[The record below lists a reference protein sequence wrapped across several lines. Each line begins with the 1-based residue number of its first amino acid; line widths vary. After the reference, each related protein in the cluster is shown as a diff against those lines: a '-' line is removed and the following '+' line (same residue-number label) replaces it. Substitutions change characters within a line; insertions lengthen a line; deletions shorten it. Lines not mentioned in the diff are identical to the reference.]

1 MRSALESHGP
11 TFARNAAMIDRNGW
25 GPGSA
30 GAADFEAR
38 LRRRLFT
45 QCILRSE
52 AEITSGALE
61 NARVALDE
69 ARELL
74 PDAPEVA
81 VVESRMMERRDGLAS
96 STMPEPSALS
106 SALEGEDDDI
116 PPFDGWIHRA
126 PDQTRATSTPAA
138 PDRGQAF
145 LTKLPLAAV
154 LLAMVGVLG
163 LTQISSARSRQ
174 AEASVFLPGSPE
186 VLLSGVQS
194 LLGAFA
200 AHDGSETTPHPALS
214 ALRVVADAIS
224 PVTVVATT
232 GARIPPQRA
241 PRLPASSFDSDAPAG
256 DGERLRAT
264 LKRYEEAYNRISE
277 KPAGPGSP
285 GAEREIPEP
294 TVDAFRSGRISSGAC
309 DIAMSG
315 EVGVATCVGTAE
327 SGPNIGGSATVVQ
340 RYWVFGLRRRSDGWR
355 IEQLKVE

>member
-1 MRSALESHGP
+1 
-11 TFARNAAMIDRNGW
+11 MIERNGW

-38 LRRRLFT
+38 LKRRLFT

-69 ARELL
+69 ARKLI

-81 VVESRMMERRDGLAS
+81 VVESRMKERRDGSAS

-106 SALEGEDDDI
+106 LAVEGEDDDN
-116 PPFDGWIHRA
+116 PPYDEWIHRA
-126 PDQTRATSTPAA
+126 ADPTDVTSTPAS
-138 PDRGQAF
+138 PDRVRAF

-154 LLAMVGVLG
+154 LPAMVGVLG
-163 LTQISSARSRQ
+163 LTQISSTRSHQ
-174 AEASVFLPGSPE
+174 ADASVFLPRSPE

-194 LLGAFA
+194 LMGGFA
-200 AHDGSETTPHPALS
+200 AHDGSVAAPHPALS

-232 GARIPPQRA
+232 GARVPPQRP
-241 PRLPASSFDSDAPAG
+241 PRLRASSFDSDAATG
-256 DGERLRAT
+256 DDERLRAT

-277 KPAGPGSP
+277 KPAGPGP

-294 TVDAFRSGRISSGAC
+294 TVDAFRSGRISLGAC

-315 EVGVATCVGTAE
+315 EVGVATCVETAG
-327 SGPNIGGSATVVQ
+327 SDPKIGGSATVVQ
-340 RYWVFGLRRRSDGWR
+340 RYWAFGLRRRTDGWR